1 MSYNKDTNIFFILTE
16 EKIEIYKEKDN
27 FTLFELKIQIPL
39 KDIIETSLK
48 EDMMFK
54 TQLDTLMEID
64 SYYVRIY

>member
-48 EDMMFK
+48 E
-54 TQLDTLMEID
+54 
-64 SYYVRIY
+64 V